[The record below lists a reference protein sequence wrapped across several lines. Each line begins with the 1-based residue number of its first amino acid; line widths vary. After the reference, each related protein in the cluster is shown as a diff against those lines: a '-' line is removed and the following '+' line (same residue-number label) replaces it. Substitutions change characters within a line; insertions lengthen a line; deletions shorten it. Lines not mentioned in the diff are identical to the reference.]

1 MGLAYLFTYFQNW
14 ETRELVFYYYITII
28 LYNMIYFLGDS
39 ATCKT
44 IDGRNPYGK
53 KTTDYVK
60 IRTTEVQEIKAIL
73 VK

>member
-1 MGLAYLFTYFQNW
+1 MDSGVSISIYFISRIGKQENKFSIFTRSN
-14 ETRELVFYYYITII
+14 L
-28 LYNMIYFLGDS
+28 IYFLGDS

-60 IRTTEVQEIKAIL
+60 IRTTEVQKISAIL